1 MLSPSFEI
9 LASFSSLLSSMNI
22 RKIFFSLSCKLPNT
36 TKSETNPHRALFETE
51 PRLIKK
57 KKAQFCKC
65 FPFSVCVL
73 LQARCLRCC
82 HNRWRQESYV
92 AHLQVTT
99 LWSGV
104 SVFRLS
110 WLHGL
115 MALLSCPEVGTQR
128 CPQGS
133 LTGLAGLTQEVHSTL
148 KLLLEVSQEALQVV
162 LAPLCGQ
169 LH

>member
-1 MLSPSFEI
+1 MKYLHPFPACCHLWISEKYFLFY
-9 LASFSSLLSSMNI
+9 LANCQTRLNLRQI
-22 RKIFFSLSCKLPNT
+22 HTEHYLKQ
-36 TKSETNPHRALFETE
+36 NPDWQ
-51 PRLIKK
+51 KK
-57 KKAQFCKC
+57 NKAQFCKC

-92 AHLQVTT
+92 AHLQITT

-104 SVFRLS
+104 FVFRLS